1 MMHIIMMTL
10 LTLLLVLAT
19 TCPATSFQ
27 FSPRLTSRHH
37 PWLGHAT
44 ATDDDATD
52 HNLIDT
58 KDFFIEKV
66 STKARAL
73 DVRVFRGFSIS
84 AEEYISEHHSV
95 GNAVSES
102 MAVDHLMQN
111 YDEQGHYIMK
121 NNNNN
126 NNLVQ
131 NEPEDYFIALYNGT
145 DTQCDLSMARQNGLA
160 GLVRT
165 QLRRQPPLIV
175 GTSSDGT
182 PSILVLPPTVTI
194 PSSHLYVAN
203 MRVGDTMQRRGIG
216 MALLSSIKDYVDTLG
231 EDRNIPLVL
240 SVDSDNLGAI
250 QLYEKSG
257 FEYLERNSDWGT
269 MILI

>member
-1 MMHIIMMTL
+1 MTL

-19 TCPATSFQ
+19 TPATSFQ

-37 PWLGHAT
+37 PELGHAT

-52 HNLIDT
+52 HNLNLIDT

-84 AEEYISEHHSV
+84 AEEYISEQHSV
-95 GNAVSES
+95 GNTVSEF

-111 YDEQGHYIMK
+111 YDEQGHYITK

-145 DTQCDLSMARQNGLA
+145 DTLCDLSMARQNGLA

-175 GTSSDGT
+175 GPSSDGT

-250 QLYEKSG
+250 QLYEKFG

>member
-1 MMHIIMMTL
+1 MMHIMMTL

-19 TCPATSFQ
+19 TPATSFQ
-27 FSPRLTSRHH
+27 FSPRLTSRHY
-37 PWLGHAT
+37 PELGHAT

-52 HNLIDT
+52 HNLNLIDT

-84 AEEYISEHHSV
+84 AEEYISEQHSV
-95 GNAVSES
+95 GNTVSEF

-111 YDEQGHYIMK
+111 YDEQGHYITK

-145 DTQCDLSMARQNGLA
+145 DTQYDLSMARQNGLA

-175 GTSSDGT
+175 GPSSDGT

-250 QLYEKSG
+250 QLYEKFG